1 MLDGRRFLIKDTFND
16 TSFQD
21 PARNISIM
29 FFARWFPDEYLE
41 KLLHKWQTANQNI
54 PQYIFFESGAWSL
67 FRYGES
73 SLDLFVRNLSAT
85 AQHMAELR
93 HRTTVIWMKTLPFH
107 PTASSHQGHWVT
119 DGNSSTLDKFGKE
132 FEKVA
137 VANQMVLW
145 TSAFDDAKHNLDR
158 YADHVHPGAALI
170 RKSVCQLLQ
179 ALRCDSC
186 KRPSGI
192 S

>member
-93 HRTTVIWMKTLPFH
+93 HRTTVIWMKT
-107 PTASSHQGHWVT
+107 
-119 DGNSSTLDKFGKE
+119 
-132 FEKVA
+132 
-137 VANQMVLW
+137 
-145 TSAFDDAKHNLDR
+145 R
-158 YADHVHPGAALI
+158 ILI
-170 RKSVCQLLQ
+170 
-179 ALRCDSC
+179 
-186 KRPSGI
+186 I